1 MHLSYLLDTFE
12 VAKLKGERLGS
23 VLFPTRRL
31 STEDV
36 PRRERL
42 AFVHDFM
49 ARHIGGRRFAPAD
62 RDNVRIDMEAMP
74 LPSGLTVARGHYNPM
89 GGARTR
95 ELLQDGRE
103 QYLLLIHNEEHE
115 ISIDGKA
122 LIKIAPG
129 DIVLLNE
136 GTCHEFWYGK
146 PTTVDLVSLDRQTL
160 ADLAPRIE
168 LEASYMIPATA
179 CGMPLLANYV
189 ETLRRY
195 PPASSRAGDM
205 ASRHV
210 YDLTALVLDGF
221 VRGGAE
227 RNERSKAAAR
237 RRLVQRDVLENL
249 SDPGLHID
257 LVAQRQGV
265 TPRYIQR
272 LFESEGTTFT
282 EFVRDCRLDLAF
294 RLLREREAD
303 SSMITAIAYDV
314 GFSDLSTFSRAFRRR
329 FNATPS
335 EIRRSS
341 F

>member
-1 MHLSYLLDTFE
+1 
-12 VAKLKGERLGS
+12 
-23 VLFPTRRL
+23 
-31 STEDV
+31 
-36 PRRERL
+36 
-42 AFVHDFM
+42 
-49 ARHIGGRRFAPAD
+49 
-62 RDNVRIDMEAMP
+62 MP
-74 LPSGLTVARGHYNPM
+74 LPGGLTVARGHYNPM

-122 LIKIAPG
+122 LIKITPS

-146 PTTVDLVSLDRQTL
+146 PTTVDLVSLDRQML

-168 LEASYMIPATA
+168 LEASYLIPATA

-189 ETLRRY
+189 ETLRRH
-195 PPASSRAGDM
+195 PPASARDGDM

-237 RRLVQRDVLENL
+237 FRLVQRVVLENL

-282 EFVRDCRLDLAF
+282 EYVRDCRLDLAF
-294 RLLREREAD
+294 RLLRERDAD
-303 SSMITAIAYDV
+303 SGMITAIAYDV

-329 FNATPS
+329 FAATPS